1 MNTMTGYLEAMKTAL
16 LFFPLIA
23 FLFTT
28 PYMISQ
34 YHKYGAIHAFR
45 TLIIYSFILYILT
58 AYFLVIL
65 PLPSI
70 EEVSHM
76 TTPQVQLVPFS
87 FLTDFITH
95 TSFRITDPSTY
106 WKAFTEPYFYQVL
119 YNLLLTVPFGIYLR
133 YYFQC
138 SLKKTVFYTFL
149 LTLFFELTQ
158 LTGLYGIYP
167 RGYRLFDVDDL
178 ILNTLGGLIGYGI
191 AGLFQKIIPSREEI
205 DQASYHQGLHVSPL
219 RRMVTICF
227 DFMLYLFF
235 VIGYAI
241 IGYSN
246 YSFLLMFLLYY
257 FFIPLCLNGQTIGE
271 RFFHLQ
277 IISSKTEEVS
287 KKAWILRRITFYLF
301 YFFVPVAF
309 LFLYVFL
316 CNFLNL
322 GTIVRL
328 ALGLCWFFSFAIF
341 YFYSFIRFLFTKKP
355 LLYETLS
362 HSQYQS
368 TIQIEEEK

>member
-1 MNTMTGYLEAMKTAL
+1 MTGYLEAMKTAL

-95 TSFRITDPSTY
+95 TSFQITEPSTY

-138 SLKKTVFYTFL
+138 
-149 LTLFFELTQ
+149 
-158 LTGLYGIYP
+158 
-167 RGYRLFDVDDL
+167 R
-178 ILNTLGGLIGYGI
+178 
-191 AGLFQKIIPSREEI
+191 
-205 DQASYHQGLHVSPL
+205 
-219 RRMVTICF
+219 
-227 DFMLYLFF
+227 
-235 VIGYAI
+235 
-241 IGYSN
+241 
-246 YSFLLMFLLYY
+246 
-257 FFIPLCLNGQTIGE
+257 
-271 RFFHLQ
+271 
-277 IISSKTEEVS
+277 
-287 KKAWILRRITFYLF
+287 
-301 YFFVPVAF
+301 
-309 LFLYVFL
+309 
-316 CNFLNL
+316 
-322 GTIVRL
+322 
-328 ALGLCWFFSFAIF
+328 
-341 YFYSFIRFLFTKKP
+341 
-355 LLYETLS
+355 
-362 HSQYQS
+362 
-368 TIQIEEEK
+368 